1 MPYKANQPICRAGSR
16 TITLTKKTTG
26 YNRKIRIPLESQA
39 QVPGFW
45 DSIEVSNAEAVAL
58 WSGIND
64 WAEANSIGS
73 LQI

>member
-1 MPYKANQPICRAGSR
+1 MLHKANQPICHAGTK
-16 TITLTKKTTG
+16 TITLRKKTIE
-26 YNRKIRIPLESQA
+26 YNRKFRTPSESQA

-64 WAEANSIGS
+64 RAQPNSTGS